1 LHKPAII
8 RRLVE
13 FPYLPS
19 PTSVIKAALSMVEI
33 KPHEVFADLGCGD
46 GAVLTEVA
54 KRFGVFC
61 VGLEVNPALAMLA
74 RKKAK
79 DHGVKHLVD
88 IVCSDLFAVDFSRFN
103 VIYVYPFPPIVP
115 KLSEKIIA
123 KCLNG
128 TRILVHDYCLNGIQP
143 AKVFKYLKGIF
154 TFIRCTF
161 TFYNIAREHRENV
174 DF

>member
-1 LHKPAII
+1 LNESALI

-13 FPYLPS
+13 FPYFPS
-19 PTSVIKAALSMVEI
+19 PASVIEAALNMVEV

-61 VGLEVNPALAMLA
+61 VGLEVNPALAMLT

-79 DHGVKHLVD
+79 DQGVKHLVD
-88 IVCSDLFAVDFSRFN
+88 IVCSDLFTVDFSRFN

-123 KCLNG
+123 ECLKG
-128 TRILVHDYCLNGIQP
+128 TRILVHDYRLNGIQP
-143 AKVFKYLKGIF
+143 AKSIQILERDIHIHSVHLYIL
-154 TFIRCTF
+154 
-161 TFYNIAREHRENV
+161 
-174 DF
+174 